1 MALYGWAID
10 ESPVLRLN
18 LFIVS
23 VNVFI

>member
-23 VNVFI
+23 VDAVI